1 MITENQRTSFLTV
14 DEAASKYRVD
24 RSTLFRWRQS
34 GKISAIKISRKK
46 VLFDE
51 QTLANELEVLTGKPQ
66 TQTA

>member
-1 MITENQRTSFLTV
+1 MDKQTKFLTV
-14 DEAASKYRVD
+14 EEAASKYRVD

-51 QTLANELEVLTGKPQ
+51 QKLANELEVLTGR

>member
-1 MITENQRTSFLTV
+1 MDKQIKFLTV

-24 RSTLFRWRQS
+24 RSTLFRWRQC
-34 GKISAIKISRKK
+34 GKISSIKISRKK
-46 VLFDE
+46 VLFNE

>member
-1 MITENQRTSFLTV
+1 MNNQTKFLTV
-14 DEAASKYRVD
+14 DEAANKYRVD

-34 GKISAIKISRKK
+34 GKISSIKISRKK

-51 QTLANELEVLTGKPQ
+51 QKLANELEVLTGKPQ

>member
-1 MITENQRTSFLTV
+1 MDKQTKFLTV
-14 DEAASKYRVD
+14 EEAASKYRVN
-24 RSTLFRWRQS
+24 RSTLFRWRQN

-51 QTLANELEVLTGKPQ
+51 QQLANELEVLTGR